1 MSVVAGLGRADIT
14 PPVGIKQSGYASR
27 QTGSVGIHDDL
38 TATAL
43 YFEQDGESAALV
55 GLDIIMFAE
64 DEVRAIREVCAEL
77 TGIPGE
83 RIMLACTHTHAGPL
97 TGPGENDPVRSAYA
111 ECLRWQVAGAIRE
124 AMQSPQPVSL
134 AYRRQAVRL
143 AGNRRERTAEGT
155 ILGYNPHAPTPT
167 AADVVALTAADGS
180 LMATIVVY
188 DCHGTT
194 LGPDNLLLSADY
206 PGHARRLLE
215 SLVPGSRAMV
225 LGGCGAN
232 QNPYPRGTHELAR
245 QHGRRLGAAAYQA
258 LLENA
263 EAQPVQRLNVA
274 THAAQLPVAPLPSV
288 AECRQQLAA
297 AEAAAEAERAAA
309 GDPEAK
315 LSWAVER
322 ALRQAR
328 ERLEA
333 AESGATDLGIPV
345 DLQVLAL
352 DDMAFIG
359 LPGEIFFEIGQA
371 IRAASPFPV
380 TFPLGWTNGSIG
392 YVPTAAE
399 VPFGGYEVELARA
412 NHRGLPARD
421 DADSALVAAA
431 TRALGLA
438 RERIAA
444 S

>member
-1 MSVVAGLGRADIT
+1 MSVAAGVGRAEIT

-43 YFEQDGESAALV
+43 YLEQDGEPAALV
-55 GLDIIMFAE
+55 GLDIIMFSE
-64 DEVRAIREVCAEL
+64 DEVNAIRQVCTEL

-97 TGPGENDPVRSAYA
+97 TGPGEDDPLRAAYA
-111 ECLRWQVAGAIRE
+111 ECLRWQIAGAIRE
-124 AMQSPQPVSL
+124 AMQSPRPVCL
-134 AYRRQAVRL
+134 AHSRKAVRL
-143 AGNRRERTAEGT
+143 AGNRRERAAEGT

-167 AADVVALTAADGS
+167 AADVVRLTADDGS
-180 LMATIVVY
+180 LMAALVVY

-194 LGPDNLLLSADY
+194 LGPDNLLISADY

-215 SLVPGSRAMV
+215 SLMPGCRAIV

-245 QHGRRLGAAAYQA
+245 QHGQRLGAAACQG
-258 LLENA
+258 LLEVS
-263 EAQPVQRLNVA
+263 EARPVERLGVA
-274 THAAQLPVAPLPSV
+274 THAARLPVAPLPSLD
-288 AECRQQLAA
+288 ECRRQLAA

-309 GDPEAK
+309 GDPEAA
-315 LSWAVER
+315 LSWAVGR
-322 ALRQAR
+322 ALRQAQ

-333 AESGATDLGIPV
+333 AESGLSDLGIPV
-345 DLQVLAL
+345 NLQVIAL
-352 DDMAFIG
+352 DDVAFVG

-380 TFPLGWTNGSIG
+380 TLPLGWTNGSIG
-392 YVPTAAE
+392 YIPTGAE

-412 NHRGLPARD
+412 SYRGLPARD
-421 DADSALVAAA
+421 DAD
-431 TRALGLA
+431 RALTTEAVRALTLA
-438 RERIAA
+438 RE
-444 S
+444 